1 MAPRVL
7 VLGVGN
13 PDRGDDAAG
22 LEVARRLRDTVPGD
36 VQVREMGLD
45 GMAMLDAWE
54 GPSTVVI
61 VDAMSSGAMP
71 GTVERFDATD
81 DPMPSRRFGTSTHA
95 FSVAEAVELGRAL
108 GRLPEKVVVIGIEGK
123 CFDPGA
129 RLSPE
134 VERGL
139 DQVVD
144 RVLREL

>member
-1 MAPRVL
+1 MSKA
-7 VLGVGN
+7 GN
-13 PDRGDDAAG
+13 PND
-22 LEVARRLRDTVPGD
+22 
-36 VQVREMGLD
+36 
-45 GMAMLDAWE
+45 
-54 GPSTVVI
+54 VVI

-81 DPMPSRRFGTSTHA
+81 GPMPSRRLGASTHT

-108 GRLPEKVVVIGIEGK
+108 GRLPERVVVIGIEGK

-129 RLSPE
+129 GLSPE